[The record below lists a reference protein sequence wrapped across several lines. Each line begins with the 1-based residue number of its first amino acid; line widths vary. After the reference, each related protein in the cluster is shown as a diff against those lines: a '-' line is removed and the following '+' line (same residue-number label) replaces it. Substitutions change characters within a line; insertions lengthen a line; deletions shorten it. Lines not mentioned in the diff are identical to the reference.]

1 MAEVILVMVVVVE
14 PMRGKLGIIAVVGV
28 VAIVLG
34 ILTGGGSCAPV
45 GDYSGDG
52 GLDYNWERGG
62 FEYGNGCIWYIR
74 EILIAFGVALIGTT
88 VFVRRLAG
96 N

>member
-1 MAEVILVMVVVVE
+1 MVEVILVMVVVVAS
-14 PMRGKLGIIAVVGV
+14 MRKKLGIIAVVGV

-45 GDYSGDG
+45 GNYSGDG
-52 GLDYNWERGG
+52 GLGYNWERGG
-62 FEYGNGCIWYIR
+62 FEYGNGCIWYVR
-74 EILIAFGVALIGTT
+74 EIPIAFGVALVGTT
-88 VFVRRLAG
+88 LFVRLLNG